1 MSVLLLFTAMGEG
14 LDLKQKKKT
23 EIPRRDAAATMLTL
37 RRFPARQALFLL
49 QQCGHSVEE
58 AMRRTQMNSLQQID
72 TLSLWSEEE
81 CANFEN
87 GLRFYGKDFYTIQ
100 QQKVGPR

>member
-1 MSVLLLFTAMGEG
+1 MVLP
-14 LDLKQKKKT
+14 D
-23 EIPRRDAAATMLTL
+23 IATV
-37 RRFPARQALFLL
+37 FRQALFLL

-58 AMRRTQMNSLQQID
+58 AMRRTQMNNHQQID

-100 QQKVGPR
+100 QQKVGHQAMFLALHNVHDLRNLTWR

>member
-1 MSVLLLFTAMGEG
+1 
-14 LDLKQKKKT
+14 
-23 EIPRRDAAATMLTL
+23 
-37 RRFPARQALFLL
+37 
-49 QQCGHSVEE
+49 
-58 AMRRTQMNSLQQID
+58 MNNHQQID

-100 QQKVGPR
+100 QQKVRIYLTVHCVGVQHDQKASSYL